1 MQAVLAKQ
9 SVSVSD
15 LKKSPS
21 DVVARSKGKP
31 VAVLNHNQ
39 VMAYLVPREA
49 YEAMM
54 DLLEDAELGAIVESR
69 KADPRPRI
77 RVNIDDV

>member
-1 MQAVLAKQ
+1 MQAVLANQ

-15 LKKSPS
+15 LKKNPS
-21 DVVARSKGKP
+21 DVVAKSKGKP

-49 YEAMM
+49 YEAMIEM
-54 DLLEDAELGAIVESR
+54 LEDAELGAIVERR

-77 RVNIDDV
+77 RVKLDDL